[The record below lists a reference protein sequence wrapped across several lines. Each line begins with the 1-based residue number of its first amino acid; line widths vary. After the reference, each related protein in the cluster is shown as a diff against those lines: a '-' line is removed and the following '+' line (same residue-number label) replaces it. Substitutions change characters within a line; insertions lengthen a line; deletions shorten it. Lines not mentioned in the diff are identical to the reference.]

1 NLSLRAE
8 FTFSLKHVKKSD
20 IGDSVSAS
28 APVVAKQAPLAPS
41 NPNNYVVRG
50 SSLSL
55 FLRIRKT
62 PFIRTTFFLF

>member
-1 NLSLRAE
+1 ME
-8 FTFSLKHVKKSD
+8 FKFTCGIYFFTQAFNDNDNVKKSD

-55 FLRIRKT
+55 FLRIRKG
-62 PFIRTTFFLF
+62 L